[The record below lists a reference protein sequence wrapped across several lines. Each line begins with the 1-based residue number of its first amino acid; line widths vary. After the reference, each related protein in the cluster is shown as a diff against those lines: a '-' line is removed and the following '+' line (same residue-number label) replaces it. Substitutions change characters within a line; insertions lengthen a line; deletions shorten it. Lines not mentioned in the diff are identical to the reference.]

1 MPDHRTTGR
10 ALAEDAVHAA
20 VARTGIDQAQQPDET
35 TEPLLAQPLDL
46 LNRLVEDTTR
56 VSQEFTDRA
65 TRNVQALIDL
75 TEVSTSGWQQ
85 AVSELSQQMQQAI
98 ADQTQMFNAAFQVCR
113 PEQLFDVHSDFV
125 TARLQ
130 AQLGTS
136 ARLAQIT
143 ADLTAQAARRLQ
155 LQA

>member
-20 VARTGIDQAQQPDET
+20 VARTGIDQARQQAGTAERLP
-35 TEPLLAQPLDL
+35 AQPLDP
-46 LNRLVEDTTR
+46 LNRLVEDAAR
-56 VSQEFTDRA
+56 VSQELTDRTA
-65 TRNVQALIDL
+65 QNVQALIEL
-75 TEVSTSGWQQ
+75 TEASVAGWQQ

-143 ADLTAQAARRLQ
+143 ADLTAQVARRLQ

>member
-10 ALAEDAVHAA
+10 ALAKDAVH
-20 VARTGIDQAQQPDET
+20 VATARAGTDQARQRDET
-35 TEPLLAQPLDL
+35 TEPLPAHPLDP
-46 LNRLVEDTTR
+46 LNRLVEDAAW
-56 VSQEFTDRA
+56 VSQELTDRA
-65 TRNVQALIDL
+65 TQNVQTLIDL
-75 TEVSTSGWQQ
+75 TEISTSGWQQ

-98 ADQTQMFNAAFQVCR
+98 AERAQMFNAAFQVCR
-113 PEQLFDVHSDFV
+113 PEQLFDMHSDFV

-136 ARLAQIT
+136 ARLAQIA
-143 ADLTAQAARRLQ
+143 ADLSAQVARRLQ